1 MNFTKLPT
9 NLPKPENDAACD
21 HLQGIQIPNISLP
34 SQNGNLL
41 KLRRQDTF
49 RMVIYCF
56 PMTGHPE
63 RSLPKNWNKIPGAR
77 GCTLQNC
84 LFRDHYNDLI
94 IQNSLPIGISTQSIE
109 DLKEMTSRL
118 KIDYDILSDQ
128 QLEFSKSLSL
138 PIFSIDNKEYIKR
151 LTLIVEK
158 SVIKHVFY
166 PIFPVDN
173 HINEVL
179 EWLRKN

>member
-1 MNFTKLPT
+1 
-9 NLPKPENDAACD
+9 
-21 HLQGIQIPNISLP
+21 
-34 SQNGNLL
+34 
-41 KLRRQDTF
+41 
-49 RMVIYCF
+49 
-56 PMTGHPE
+56 
-63 RSLPKNWNKIPGAR
+63 
-77 GCTLQNC
+77 
-84 LFRDHYNDLI
+84 
-94 IQNSLPIGISTQSIE
+94 
-109 DLKEMTSRL
+109 MTSRL

-138 PIFSIDNKEYIKR
+138 PTFLIDNKEYIKR